1 MLTRRSALAALGS
14 LPFFAKQA
22 APTVIGGAEAF
33 RTINKALWVWKI
45 DWTAVEELRA
55 FASKQGIATL
65 FVSLSRSARTRLV
78 AGDEEPANA
87 IRSLSAAGLE
97 VWALAGDPGWLE
109 QPTQIPEP
117 LQELIKVQET
127 RALFHGLHLDVEPQ
141 ADPRW
146 RLGDGSRTQLLEAF
160 VRFLTTVAAHTTSL
174 PIEAAI
180 HPAMARLNLSDGSN
194 ALRRIG
200 EHVSRMSIMA
210 YRDSAAAT
218 LDWAASTLE
227 ILMTMETSWRMG
239 VLVHQSAENR
249 ISFFNAPLSSF
260 MREIIELD
268 RSLRASS
275 TRQRYR
281 GLVFEDYDG
290 LRGLLGG

>member
-1 MLTRRSALAALGS
+1 MPTRRNALAALGG

-22 APTVIGGAEAF
+22 APTVIGDAEAF
-33 RTINKALWVWKI
+33 GMINKAMWVWKI

-55 FASKQGIATL
+55 FASKHGIATL
-65 FVSLSRSARTRLV
+65 FLSLSRSARTRLL
-78 AGDEEPANA
+78 ARDEEPANA

-109 QPTQIPEP
+109 QPTQIPGP

-146 RLGDGSRTQLLEAF
+146 RLGDGSRTHLLEAF
-160 VRFLTTVAAHTTSL
+160 VRFLTAVAACMAPL

-180 HPAMARLNLSDGSN
+180 HPAMARVNLSDGSN

-200 EHVSRMSIMA
+200 EHVGRMSIMA

-227 ILMTMETSWRMG
+227 VLMTMETSWRMG
-239 VLVHQSAENR
+239 VLVHQSAEN
-249 ISFFNAPLSSF
+249 
-260 MREIIELD
+260 
-268 RSLRASS
+268 
-275 TRQRYR
+275 
-281 GLVFEDYDG
+281 
-290 LRGLLGG
+290 

>member
-1 MLTRRSALAALGS
+1 MLTRRTALTALGS

-22 APTVIGGAEAF
+22 APAVIGEAEAF
-33 RTINKALWVWKI
+33 GMISKAIWVWKF
-45 DWTAVEELRA
+45 DWAAVEELRA
-55 FASKQGIATL
+55 FSARQRIATL
-65 FVSLSRSARTRLV
+65 FLSLSRSARTRLF

-87 IRSLSAAGLE
+87 IRSLSPAGLE

-117 LQELIKVQET
+117 LQELIKGQQT

-141 ADPRW
+141 ANPRW

-160 VRFLTTVAAHTTSL
+160 VRFLTAVAARATSL

-180 HPAMARLNLSDGSN
+180 HPAMARLNLRDGSN

-210 YRDSAAAT
+210 YRDSASAT
-218 LDWAASTLE
+218 LDWVASTLE
-227 ILMTMETSWRMG
+227 VLMTMEISWRMG

-249 ISFFNAPLSSF
+249 ISFFNTPLSSF
-260 MREIIELD
+260 MREMIELD
-268 RSLRASS
+268 RLLRAS
-275 TRQRYR
+275 TNRQRYR

>member
-1 MLTRRSALAALGS
+1 
-14 LPFFAKQA
+14 
-22 APTVIGGAEAF
+22 
-33 RTINKALWVWKI
+33 
-45 DWTAVEELRA
+45 
-55 FASKQGIATL
+55 
-65 FVSLSRSARTRLV
+65 
-78 AGDEEPANA
+78 
-87 IRSLSAAGLE
+87 LSAAGLE

-117 LQELIKVQET
+117 LQEMIKLQET

-146 RLGDGSRTQLLEAF
+146 RLGDGSRTQLLEAL
-160 VRFLTTVAAHTTSL
+160 VRFLRAVAARTTSL

-180 HPAMARLNLSDGSN
+180 HPVMARLDLRDGSN

-200 EHVSRMSIMA
+200 EHVSRLSIMA
-210 YRDSAAAT
+210 YRDSASAT
-218 LDWAASTLE
+218 LDWAGPTLQV
-227 ILMTMETSWRMG
+227 LLNTQVSWRMG

-260 MREIIELD
+260 MREMIELD
-268 RSLRASS
+268 RLLRAS
-275 TRQRYR
+275 TNRQRYR